1 MFKHGSKEQPP
12 TTMSRGSKYMAAPK
26 SVGTVLS
33 TVASSG
39 NTSTVGDKLYDD
51 LEYNSS
57 MEKDIQVINELGV
70 GIHTNII

>member
-1 MFKHGSKEQPP
+1 MFKHGVKEQPP

-39 NTSTVGDKLYDD
+39 NTATVGEKVGGD
-51 LEYNSS
+51 LDYGST
-57 MEKDIQVINELGV
+57 MEKDIQVRRVVELKV
-70 GIHTNII
+70 